1 MSIEAKLKSL
11 GINLTEPKPPVAN
24 YVGFTKMGNLV
35 FVSGQVSTTMG
46 KIGRDL
52 DETEGYQAARE
63 SALSV
68 LAQLKAAC
76 GGNLDK
82 VKSCVR
88 LGVFVNSIDDF
99 NNQPQIAN
107 GASDLIAEVIGK
119 HARAAVSCN
128 ALPRGVAVEVDGI
141 FELEHGV

>member
-1 MSIEAKLKSL
+1 MSIEKKLQAL

-24 YVGFTKMGNLV
+24 YVGFTKVGNIV
-35 FVSGQVSTTMG
+35 FVSGQVSATTG

-52 DETEGYQAARE
+52 DEQAGYNAARE

-68 LAQLKAAC
+68 LAQVKAAC

-88 LGVFVNSIDDF
+88 LGVFVNSVDDF
-99 NNQPQIAN
+99 TNQPQVAN

-141 FELEHGV
+141 FEIEG

>member
-24 YVGFTKMGNLV
+24 YVGFTKVGNLV
-35 FVSGQVSTTMG
+35 FVSGQVSSISG
-46 KIGRDL
+46 KIGRDV
-52 DETEGYQAARE
+52 DETQGYQAARE
-63 SALSV
+63 SAFSV

-141 FELEHGV
+141 FELEHGA